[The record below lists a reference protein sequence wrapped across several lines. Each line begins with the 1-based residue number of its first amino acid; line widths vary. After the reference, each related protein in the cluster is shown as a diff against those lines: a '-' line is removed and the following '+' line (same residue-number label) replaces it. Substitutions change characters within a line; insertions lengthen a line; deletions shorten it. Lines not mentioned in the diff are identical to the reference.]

1 MLWKPSKSI
10 SCTNFTSKCG
20 RHHNVVVPQELRMHS
35 ARTCIVRLV
44 TAFGTLVS
52 PRAQLSNESC
62 ALIMQLAAVKQDK
75 NLLQQERQQLKSKV
89 QELNE
94 SVSRLSREKIDLER
108 SLELEEEA
116 FINSLFRQVA
126 NVMDN
131 YKAMDEA
138 SPCPHVC

>member
-1 MLWKPSKSI
+1 
-10 SCTNFTSKCG
+10 
-20 RHHNVVVPQELRMHS
+20 
-35 ARTCIVRLV
+35 
-44 TAFGTLVS
+44 
-52 PRAQLSNESC
+52 
-62 ALIMQLAAVKQDK
+62 MQLAAVKQDK